1 MDINVNHIM
10 PTRNNYDVKLGN
22 WEVCV
27 HKNLPHQEKTEAGTT
42 ENVRINSTKMS
53 ENLESE
59 ENGKFHETEIAD
71 TQRNENRKT
80 TRKCF
85 LKITDEVDLNVSHTF
100 SGLCHRCCYWFGLA
114 FLAFSTIHRNNCP
127 AQPCI
132 PIYMTT
138 SGCLGIVGVLIG
150 VTRQVMEKRGRKR
163 IVIFLHKFVLVS
175 SICIILPWYVVG
187 CVWLYQTYEP
197 QYEDKSSADYCH
209 KSLYLFAFFFQSILF
224 MFICL
229 LILLEILYRFIE
241 FYRLFKKR

>member
-114 FLAFSTIHRNNCP
+114 FLAFS
-127 AQPCI
+127 
-132 PIYMTT
+132 
-138 SGCLGIVGVLIG
+138 
-150 VTRQVMEKRGRKR
+150 
-163 IVIFLHKFVLVS
+163 
-175 SICIILPWYVVG
+175 